1 MKKQDELRGQIATM
15 KVAAS
20 ALIDSGKVAEAKEE
34 IAKMK
39 SIQEQITLLDQLDND
54 FAAQASAAEGTGI
67 TAAAAS
73 GKPAG
78 NDAVK
83 AFAAAARMGF
93 KAMNKESTDEDGLY
107 IVPEDISTRIEKYKE
122 AKFSLRQLVTSIS
135 VRTLKGARTFKT
147 KATQTGLTEVAEGGS
162 IGEGETPT
170 FERVPY
176 TIKKYG
182 GIFPVTSEVI
192 ADTDANLT
200 GTLVE
205 WIGDEEIVTE
215 NKLITTLIATKS
227 PVPIA
232 GLDDIKKIINVTLGS
247 AYADGVQIVTNDDGL
262 QYLDTLKDGDNRY
275 LLSPDPR
282 IPMQMRLSV
291 GARSVPIVVIP
302 NTVLAT
308 TEQKIPFI
316 IGDLKEGIILW
327 DRHQLSIKM
336 SDTAVVGSLN
346 AFSNDLTLYRAL
358 ARLCVTFRDKDAV
371 AYGQVTAAGE

>member
-20 ALIDSGKVAEAKEE
+20 ALIDSGKVTEAKEE

-39 SIQEQITLLDQLDND
+39 SIQEQITLLDQLDSD
-54 FAAQASAAEGTGI
+54 FAAQASAAEGTGV

-147 KATQTGLTEVAEGGS
+147 KATQTGLTEVAEGGA

-170 FERVPY
+170 FERVP
-176 TIKKYG
+176 
-182 GIFPVTSEVI
+182 
-192 ADTDANLT
+192 
-200 GTLVE
+200 
-205 WIGDEEIVTE
+205 
-215 NKLITTLIATKS
+215 
-227 PVPIA
+227 
-232 GLDDIKKIINVTLGS
+232 
-247 AYADGVQIVTNDDGL
+247 
-262 QYLDTLKDGDNRY
+262 
-275 LLSPDPR
+275 
-282 IPMQMRLSV
+282 
-291 GARSVPIVVIP
+291 
-302 NTVLAT
+302 
-308 TEQKIPFI
+308 
-316 IGDLKEGIILW
+316 
-327 DRHQLSIKM
+327 
-336 SDTAVVGSLN
+336 
-346 AFSNDLTLYRAL
+346 
-358 ARLCVTFRDKDAV
+358 
-371 AYGQVTAAGE
+371 

>member
-1 MKKQDELRGQIATM
+1 M
-15 KVAAS
+15 
-20 ALIDSGKVAEAKEE
+20 
-34 IAKMK
+34 
-39 SIQEQITLLDQLDND
+39 
-54 FAAQASAAEGTGI
+54 
-67 TAAAAS
+67 
-73 GKPAG
+73 
-78 NDAVK
+78 
-83 AFAAAARMGF
+83 
-93 KAMNKESTDEDGLY
+93 
-107 IVPEDISTRIEKYKE
+107 
-122 AKFSLRQLVTSIS
+122 
-135 VRTLKGARTFKT
+135 
-147 KATQTGLTEVAEGGS
+147 
-162 IGEGETPT
+162 
-170 FERVPY
+170 
-176 TIKKYG
+176 
-182 GIFPVTSEVI
+182 

-262 QYLDTLKDGDNRY
+262 QYLDTLKDGNNRY

-327 DRHQLSIKM
+327 DRQQLSIKM

-371 AYGQVTAAGE
+371 AYGQLTVAGE